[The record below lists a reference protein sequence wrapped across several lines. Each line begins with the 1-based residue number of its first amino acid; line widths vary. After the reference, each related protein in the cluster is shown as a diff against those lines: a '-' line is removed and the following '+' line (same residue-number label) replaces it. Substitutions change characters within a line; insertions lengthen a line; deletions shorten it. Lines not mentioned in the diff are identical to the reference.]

1 MKLIVREHINA
12 IAEPV
17 KKVFNITIDAVNNF
31 GKIPASIGMAKGDL
45 IAFRGEGD
53 PVRLAAGTIAGRILV
68 TDPDAESGW
77 SVQPNSSGSGSSAT
91 LHNATGVLVKGG
103 SVVKIQS
110 DFDFIKATSSDT
122 TMLFVTAEDCGAD
135 EDVVC
140 YSVANTI
147 CSVLCTSAA
156 VAANDQLAVSSTDGV
171 AEATSGNGFAVALSA
186 KASGSVG
193 LVDAMIVQNGF
204 LPLSGG
210 TLTGNVELGNAR
222 IQAKSAVI
230 DEDVLPGSTV
240 YYAPYEVYDK
250 NGNLIGHVE
259 WYEQASGAIGI
270 TLGVRRKINGS
281 WTWKQVTMS
290 VKADG
295 TISYTVAEPA
305 SFRSALEL
313 TDIALRP
320 NYEIKPSS
328 QDLTPGVSTLESGKL
343 YFVYQ

>member
-1 MKLIVREHINA
+1 MKLIVREHVNA

-17 KKVFNITIDAVNNF
+17 KKVINITIDAVNNF
-31 GKIPASIGMAKGDL
+31 GKIPASIGLTKGDL
-45 IAFRGEGD
+45 SVFRGEGD
-53 PVRLAAGTIAGRILV
+53 PVRLAAGSIAGRILV
-68 TDPDAESGW
+68 TDPDAEGGW

-171 AEATSGNGFAVALSA
+171 AEATSGNGFAVALSS

-210 TLTGNVELGNAR
+210 TLTGNLELANALLKA
-222 IQAKSAVI
+222 ISNNI
-230 DEDVLPGSTV
+230 DEDVTPESQK
-240 YYAPYEVYDK
+240 YYSPYQVLDK
-250 NGNLIGHVE
+250 DGNLISLIGFEQTTTGKIFVE
-259 WYEQASGAIGI
+259 FAI
-270 TLGVRRKINGS
+270 RRKIGGT
-281 WTWKQVTMS
+281 WTYKYPLQMGVDASGNFTYIFG
-290 VKADG
+290 D
-295 TISYTVAEPA
+295 PA
-305 SFRSALEL
+305 AARTALGVS
-313 TDIALRP
+313 DIGIRP
-320 NYEIKPSS
+320 NYQISTT
-328 QDLTPGVSTLESGKL
+328 DLTAGTSTLESGKL
-343 YFVYQ
+343 YFVYS